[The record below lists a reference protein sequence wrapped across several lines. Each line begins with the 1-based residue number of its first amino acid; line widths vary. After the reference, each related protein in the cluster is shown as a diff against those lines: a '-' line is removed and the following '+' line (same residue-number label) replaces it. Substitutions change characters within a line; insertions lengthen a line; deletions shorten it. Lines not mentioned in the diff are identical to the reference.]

1 VSRVFRIDSEARI
14 GETRACVSTV
24 VDRGAADGPKTLYYK
39 LGC

>member
-1 VSRVFRIDSEARI
+1 VFRIDSEARV

-24 VDRGAADGPKTLYYK
+24 VDRGAEMKALYYR